1 MLENNP
7 FLLDQNYFRRAFER
21 ASASY
26 DQAAV
31 VQREV
36 GTRLLERLDLIR
48 LQPSTM
54 VDLGCATGQIT
65 AGVFKHYRKAR
76 VLALDISPAMLART
90 RRQALWLRKLYL
102 VCADAGQLPLADASC
117 ELIVSNLVLHWCN
130 DLDQVLRECWRV
142 LKPNG
147 LLLFSTYGPDTLQEL
162 RQSWRAV
169 DDHVHVH
176 AFMDMHDIGDALIRA
191 QFADPVMDSEHL
203 TLTYADV
210 RALLK
215 DLRDLGAVNAAIGRQ
230 RGLTG
235 KCKFNTM
242 LGTYEA
248 YRQDGR
254 IPATFEV
261 AYGHA
266 WKPENTLS
274 RRRDNGTVV
283 VPVAQLRPR
292 S

>member
-7 FLLDQNYFRRAFER
+7 YSLDQNYFRRRFER

-26 DQAAV
+26 DQASV
-31 VQREV
+31 VQREI
-36 GTRLLERLDLIR
+36 GTRLLEKLDVIR
-48 LQPSTM
+48 LQPATIL
-54 VDLGCATGQIT
+54 DLGCATGQIAT
-65 AGVFKHYRKAR
+65 GLFKRYRKAR
-76 VLALDISPAMLART
+76 VLAADISPAMLGFCQRSKP
-90 RRQALWLRKLYL
+90 WLRTLYPI
-102 VCADAGQLPLADASC
+102 CAHAEQLPLAADSC

-142 LKPNG
+142 LRPNG

-162 RQSWRAV
+162 RQSWRAA
-169 DDHVHVH
+169 DEQVHIH
-176 AFMDMHDIGDALIRA
+176 AFMDMHDIGDALIRT
-191 QFADPVMDSEHL
+191 QFADPVMDSEYL

-210 RALLK
+210 NTLLK
-215 DLRDLGAVNAAIGRQ
+215 DLRDVGAVNAAIGRQ

-235 KCKFNTM
+235 KNKFHTM
-242 LGTYEA
+242 LSTYEA
-248 YRQDGR
+248 LRQNGR

-266 WKPENTLS
+266 WKPEAMRSHRRDDGSAVFPLS
-274 RRRDNGTVV
+274 QLRRR
-283 VPVAQLRPR
+283 